1 MMNKQILDL
10 MTQYNESVLAS
21 AKRVNELNMKTAE
34 RLAKLNTEVFN
45 QCTEATTAYFKAISK
60 VSDVTELAK
69 TQAEFGKEAG
79 ENFMANAR
87 EYAEVANTVRDELT
101 AISEEVV
108 SVATANAEKAGEILK
123 DAA

>member
-1 MMNKQILDL
+1 MNKQILDL

-45 QCTEATTAYFKAISK
+45 QCTEAATAYLNAISK

-79 ENFMANAR
+79 EKFMANAR
-87 EYAEVANTVRDELT
+87 EYAEVANAVRDEMT

>member
-45 QCTEATTAYFKAISK
+45 QCTEAATAYLNAISK

-79 ENFMANAR
+79 EKFMANAR
-87 EYAEVANTVRDELT
+87 EYAEVANAVRDEMT
-101 AISEEVV
+101 VISEEVV

>member
-45 QCTEATTAYFKAISK
+45 QCTEAATAYLNAISK

-79 ENFMANAR
+79 EKFMANAR
-87 EYAEVANTVRDELT
+87 EYAEVANAVRDEMT